1 MVLGKVVS
9 RTTVQHVICTK
20 LLDLDTKGHIEKFDE
35 ELEKWLDDTNFV
47 DDEGDGFYIN
57 ALDEA
62 NKATHGDEATHGDG
76 ANTPSN

>member
-20 LLDLDTKGHIEKFDE
+20 LLDLDTEGHIEK
-35 ELEKWLDDTNFV
+35 LWLDDTHFV